1 MCKLPKVKKKRPEWP
16 YWHRDIKKHWHRSS
30 VFIVNFEKIPHFF
43 LVFQCCICGELL
55 MDLATEIKVQTT
67 KNYEICKDRW
77 KLCHANQTDETYN
90 PASYLK
96 SMQNVGFEKTSTKF
110 LLNFFCCVKMTCL

>member
-1 MCKLPKVKKKRPEWP
+1 
-16 YWHRDIKKHWHRSS
+16 
-30 VFIVNFEKIPHFF
+30 
-43 LVFQCCICGELL
+43 
-55 MDLATEIKVQTT
+55 MDLAIEIKVQTT

-110 LLNFFCCVKMTCL
+110 LLNFFFCVKITCL